1 LLRFPFA
8 IRPAPDEPAFTAQPA
23 APATPRVDVEHVAAS
38 FLQPAHTVERVVR
51 ETRLVEPMRS
61 PSLTAPA
68 ISRDSGALSPSAAA
82 RVAPPVRD
90 AEAPV
95 ERVVQVRIGAI
106 EIHGAESA
114 PPAAPVSPAAA
125 TAPLLSSPGDFDRY
139 AALRTYAAREW

>member
-1 LLRFPFA
+1 
-8 IRPAPDEPAFTAQPA
+8 
-23 APATPRVDVEHVAAS
+23 
-38 FLQPAHTVERVVR
+38 
-51 ETRLVEPMRS
+51 
-61 PSLTAPA
+61 
-68 ISRDSGALSPSAAA
+68 
-82 RVAPPVRD
+82 VRD
-90 AEAPV
+90 AEAPA